1 MFQDF
6 PSQLPGYE
14 DLPPLSFLLTYQLSY
29 IDWVLISA
37 KSVEDCISMEKLNTL
52 NTDLQSILQNITKF
66 AAGQTRPILTNTR
79 NSRSHEFCRE
89 FCGIFL
95 GHLFDDDN
103 GDDDNDDDDDKLI
116 IMLQVS
122 DFASFLKRH
131 SSAVVF
137 QLILGNF

>member
-6 PSQLPGYE
+6 SSQLPGYE
-14 DLPPLSFLLTYQLSY
+14 DLHPLSFLLTYQLSY

-52 NTDLQSILQNITKF
+52 DTVLQSILQSITKF
-66 AAGQTRPILTNTR
+66 AAGQTRLILINTR

-95 GHLFDDDN
+95 EHLFDDDDD
-103 GDDDNDDDDDKLI
+103 GDDDDDDNDDDDDKLI

-122 DFASFLKRH
+122 DLQ
-131 SSAVVF
+131 VF
-137 QLILGNF
+137 